1 MDRSNPTKTALI
13 IYKLLKIKQI
23 IYKLSDKYCKSI
35 SHTAEKMELQKW
47 NKMQKNEVI
56 IISRVVWQLKFFLL
70 TNNGNHSLNLD
81 HLWIKKNIE
90 SKVVSVSQLFALAIT
105 HSRVM
110 NLASPIL
117 YLWNKFVWRNTNTN
131 LHFGNFLRWR
141 RNTRCHELLFRDADV
156 FQITA

>member
-1 MDRSNPTKTALI
+1 
-13 IYKLLKIKQI
+13 
-23 IYKLSDKYCKSI
+23 
-35 SHTAEKMELQKW
+35 
-47 NKMQKNEVI
+47 MQKNEVI

-70 TNNGNHSLNLD
+70 THNGNHSLNLD

-117 YLWNKFVWRNTNTN
+117 YLWNKFV
-131 LHFGNFLRWR
+131 
-141 RNTRCHELLFRDADV
+141 
-156 FQITA
+156 